1 MSVVDT
7 ENDLVIAD
15 SSEQRTIDYLQ
26 SEGFNIQAA
35 VKGPGSIKAGI
46 NWLQGYTVVINPR
59 CRLLIDEARQYKW
72 QVNKLTG
79 ARLGAPVDA
88 FNHSWDSIRYA
99 TEDLQLGQGDLDS
112 DDTGV
117 MYIPI
122 SERGFRK
129 AKRMRESRFFG

>member
-1 MSVVDT
+1 MQQEAFGYGVPNNELGGLIMSVVDSAD
-7 ENDLVIAD
+7 DLIIAD

-26 SEGFNIQAA
+26 SEGFNIQSA

-88 FNHSWDSIRYA
+88 FNHSWDA
-99 TEDLQLGQGDLDS
+99 F
-112 DDTGV
+112 DTRPK
-117 MYIPI
+117 IC
-122 SERGFRK
+122 S
-129 AKRMRESRFFG
+129 